1 MDWCSAAADVSFQI
15 VCSLYAVCWLEL
27 FHLMAVLWSEQKT
40 LLTAVFVT
48 LCWTPWSE
56 SLPACVTS
64 VFTKC
69 LCLSLV
75 SPHFVL
81 SGFIFTAV
89 VSSFSLHSLVSLSFL
104 GADLIIWYRMSYY
117 LNDHIHYIQSQVKW
131 CTWMWVMDICFLV
144 NYPVHNWTHN
154 IHVWGG
160 GGGGGGLNIFL
171 LLPVQ
176 NCTHGMHTVW
186 VKTNSCSII
195 YAVLQVCWF
204 LTKIQTHKRF
214 KRCCFV
220 GQNTTCKFTG

>member
-27 FHLMAVLWSEQKT
+27 FHLMAVLWNEQKT

-160 GGGGGGLNIFL
+160 GGGWTFFFFFQCRIVHMVCILCGWRQILVPLF
-171 LLPVQ
+171 
-176 NCTHGMHTVW
+176 M
-186 VKTNSCSII
+186 
-195 YAVLQVCWF
+195 QVCWF